1 LWLACHQVAAQR
13 LLAGVPWLGDQ
24 LRRAVD
30 EVALQTDPDPSQMMD
45 RLQSLDMAN
54 PEALQELLA
63 GGGEGLLGPPTA
75 ALQAA
80 TGRLE
85 VLLAL
90 PAGYANAIAGR
101 ALEGRLP
108 ALGKIEAAVGRRDAD
123 PQSPARLFAMLLRA
137 DPDRAAAARGERF
150 CREVL
155 AATDIEGLD
164 RTWSHPDFLPSAEE
178 LDVPGRW
185 LERVGLIGGDEVDLD
200 EGLRALLEGEE
211 PGDAGPDEAPKRDE
225 EPGEDPGAGPP
236 ARP

>member
-1 LWLACHQVAAQR
+1 
-13 LLAGVPWLGDQ
+13 
-24 LRRAVD
+24 
-30 EVALQTDPDPSQMMD
+30 MD

-63 GGGEGLLGPPTA
+63 GGGEELLGPPSA

-90 PAGYANAIAGR
+90 PAGYAVVIASR
-101 ALEGRLP
+101 ALESRLP
-108 ALGKIEAAVGRRDAD
+108 ALGQIEAAVARRDAD

-164 RTWSHPDFLPSAEE
+164 RAWTHPDFLPSAEE

-200 EGLRALLEGEE
+200 EGLRALLEG
-211 PGDAGPDEAPKRDE
+211 DE
-225 EPGEDPGAGPP
+225 EPGEDAEGDPP
-236 ARP
+236 PKA